1 MKATQ
6 SSDVRTA
13 ASLYLHRGVLP
24 FVRIAQEPR
33 RSLIRLRTSDNER
46 IVRGQTESPTIQ
58 HPKPGGGG
66 CDR

>member
-13 ASLYLHRGVLP
+13 VSLYLYRGALP
-24 FVRIAQEPR
+24 STHITLGAR
-33 RSLIRLRTSDNER
+33 RSLIRFRTSNIEW
-46 IVRGQTESPTIQ
+46 IVRGQTESPTVQ